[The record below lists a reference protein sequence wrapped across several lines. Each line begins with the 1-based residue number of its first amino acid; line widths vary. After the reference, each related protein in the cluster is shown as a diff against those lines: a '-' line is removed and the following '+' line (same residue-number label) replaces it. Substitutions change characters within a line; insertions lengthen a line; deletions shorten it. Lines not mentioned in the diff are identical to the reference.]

1 MNISSVFYPAW
12 VPFSLRHE
20 LVITTKPGNNVLF
33 KLDPVATPAN
43 LTSENSSECEDTF
56 LQVLDG
62 SLSKSGTVMKQ
73 YTCKTNTNV
82 DDSSTLATTSFTTFL
97 NTLKVVVSTGFHGN
111 APFMFSFYGK
121 IAAVEGKLLLKRNTI
136 S

>member
-1 MNISSVFYPAW
+1 MNISTVFYPAW
-12 VPFSLRHE
+12 VPFLLRHE

-33 KLDPVATPAN
+33 KLNPVATPTI

-62 SLSKSGTVMKQ
+62 SLSKVGAVIKQ
-73 YTCKTNTNV
+73 YTCETNNNA
-82 DDSSTLATTSFTTFL
+82 DGSSTLETTSFTTFL

-111 APFMFSFYGK
+111 GPFMFSFYGK
-121 IAAVEGKLLLKRNTI
+121 ITAVEGKLLLKTNMI